1 MGIWK
6 KVGLATLAAGLTVG
20 LAACGSKSSE
30 SNQKT
35 LTVTV
40 DKGYKNYI
48 NDIKGDF
55 EKKNGVKVVVKT
67 KDALTTLDSLKL
79 DGPAGKAADVM
90 MAPFDRV
97 AVLGKQGQL
106 ATVKLADDG
115 RYNDADK
122 KNVTLKGKTYGEPV
136 TIETLVM
143 YYNKDLIKKAPT
155 SFKEL
160 ETLSKD
166 SKFAYENDK
175 TKNVAFLTQWTNFYN
190 AYGLIKGYGG
200 YVFGDNGTNPKE
212 IGLNNKGAVEG
223 LTYISDWF
231 KNVWPKGMMSA
242 SSNENFVT
250 DQFTSG
256 KTAVIIDGPWMAAK
270 YKKAKTA
277 LKEFKPADLH
287 ELRSLGLELSKYI
300 RSLDKRIIQAEV
312 GISMQCGDSHLAN
325 TLGLKCDKQVKV
337 FIGGASIIAS
347 DTDGEHRSGST
358 MFISFKSLDDLKEK
372 ALKKLPIAVSDA
384 VDFFKSGP
392 VKGKTYKA
400 VLAPSVAAALL
411 SFFTSQLQAKL
422 VKQHLSIFENKI
434 DQQIASKSLT
444 IKHTPHVTNASASS
458 FDTEGVPTQ
467 DFTVIDKGVL
477 KTYFYSLETAR
488 YFNTKSNGCACGNGN
503 SAPLILSV
511 KPGKYSK
518 EDLFA
523 KIKNGLYI
531 NDVSGLNS
539 GIDSTSLNFSLPC
552 QGYLIK
558 DGKKD
563 KAVSMII
570 MAGNLLD
577 LFNNISYVGSDVY
590 DDSSIITPSI
600 AVKKL
605 AVSGK

>member
-40 DKGYKNYI
+40 DKGYKDYI

-106 ATVKLADDG
+106 ATVKLANDG

-155 SFKEL
+155 SFKDL
-160 ETLSKD
+160 EALSKD

-270 YKKAKTA
+270 YKKAKVNYGVAA
-277 LKEFKPADLH
+277 LPTLDNGNKYQAFGGGKAWVISNYSKKKGLSQKWLDYVTNKKNQTKFFKDTNEVPANEQARDAVAKGDNDLAKAVIAQYKDADPMPNIP
-287 ELRSLGLELSKYI
+287 EM
-300 RSLDKRIIQAEV
+300 AEV
-312 GISMQCGDSHLAN
+312 WTGAENLIVDSAA
-325 TLGLKCDKQVKV
+325 G
-337 FIGGASIIAS
+337 
-347 DTDGEHRSGST
+347 
-358 MFISFKSLDDLKEK
+358 
-372 ALKKLPIAVSDA
+372 KKTPQQAADA
-384 VDFFKSGP
+384 
-392 VKGKTYKA
+392 A
-400 VLAPSVAAALL
+400 
-411 SFFTSQLQAKL
+411 
-422 VKQHLSIFENKI
+422 VKQIKQTI
-434 DQQIASKSLT
+434 QQ
-444 IKHTPHVTNASASS
+444 
-458 FDTEGVPTQ
+458 
-467 DFTVIDKGVL
+467 
-477 KTYFYSLETAR
+477 
-488 YFNTKSNGCACGNGN
+488 
-503 SAPLILSV
+503 
-511 KPGKYSK
+511 KY
-518 EDLFA
+518 
-523 KIKNGLYI
+523 
-531 NDVSGLNS
+531 
-539 GIDSTSLNFSLPC
+539 
-552 QGYLIK
+552 K
-558 DGKKD
+558 D
-563 KAVSMII
+563 
-570 MAGNLLD
+570 
-577 LFNNISYVGSDVY
+577 
-590 DDSSIITPSI
+590 
-600 AVKKL
+600 
-605 AVSGK
+605 

>member
-40 DKGYKNYI
+40 DKGYKDYI

-67 KDALTTLDSLKL
+67 KDALATLDSLKL

-231 KNVWPKGMMSA
+231 KNVWPKGMMST

-256 KTAVIIDGPWMAAK
+256 KTAVVIDGPWMAAK
-270 YKKAKTA
+270 YKKAKVNYGVAA
-277 LKEFKPADLH
+277 LPTLDNGNKYQAFGGGKAWVISNYSKQKGLSQKWLDYVTNKKNQTKFFKDTNEVPANEQARGAVAKGDNDLAKAVIAQYKDADPMPNIP
-287 ELRSLGLELSKYI
+287 EM
-300 RSLDKRIIQAEV
+300 AEV
-312 GISMQCGDSHLAN
+312 WTGAENLIVDSAA
-325 TLGLKCDKQVKV
+325 G
-337 FIGGASIIAS
+337 
-347 DTDGEHRSGST
+347 
-358 MFISFKSLDDLKEK
+358 
-372 ALKKLPIAVSDA
+372 KKTPQQAADA
-384 VDFFKSGP
+384 
-392 VKGKTYKA
+392 A
-400 VLAPSVAAALL
+400 
-411 SFFTSQLQAKL
+411 
-422 VKQHLSIFENKI
+422 VKQIKQTI
-434 DQQIASKSLT
+434 QQ
-444 IKHTPHVTNASASS
+444 
-458 FDTEGVPTQ
+458 
-467 DFTVIDKGVL
+467 
-477 KTYFYSLETAR
+477 
-488 YFNTKSNGCACGNGN
+488 
-503 SAPLILSV
+503 
-511 KPGKYSK
+511 KY
-518 EDLFA
+518 
-523 KIKNGLYI
+523 
-531 NDVSGLNS
+531 
-539 GIDSTSLNFSLPC
+539 
-552 QGYLIK
+552 K
-558 DGKKD
+558 D
-563 KAVSMII
+563 
-570 MAGNLLD
+570 
-577 LFNNISYVGSDVY
+577 
-590 DDSSIITPSI
+590 
-600 AVKKL
+600 
-605 AVSGK
+605 

>member
-20 LAACGSKSSE
+20 LAACGNKSSE

-40 DKGYKNYI
+40 DKGYKDYI

-155 SFKEL
+155 SFKDL
-160 ETLSKD
+160 EALSKD

-270 YKKAKTA
+270 YKKAKVNYGVAA
-277 LKEFKPADLH
+277 LPTLDNGNKYQAFGGGKAWVISNYSKQKGLSQKWLDYVTNKKNQTKFFKDTNEVPANEQARDAVAKGDNDLAKAVIAQYKDADPMPNIP
-287 ELRSLGLELSKYI
+287 EM
-300 RSLDKRIIQAEV
+300 AEV
-312 GISMQCGDSHLAN
+312 WTGAENLIVDSAA
-325 TLGLKCDKQVKV
+325 G
-337 FIGGASIIAS
+337 
-347 DTDGEHRSGST
+347 
-358 MFISFKSLDDLKEK
+358 
-372 ALKKLPIAVSDA
+372 KKTPQQAADA
-384 VDFFKSGP
+384 
-392 VKGKTYKA
+392 A
-400 VLAPSVAAALL
+400 
-411 SFFTSQLQAKL
+411 
-422 VKQHLSIFENKI
+422 VKQIKQTI
-434 DQQIASKSLT
+434 QQ
-444 IKHTPHVTNASASS
+444 
-458 FDTEGVPTQ
+458 
-467 DFTVIDKGVL
+467 
-477 KTYFYSLETAR
+477 
-488 YFNTKSNGCACGNGN
+488 
-503 SAPLILSV
+503 
-511 KPGKYSK
+511 KY
-518 EDLFA
+518 
-523 KIKNGLYI
+523 
-531 NDVSGLNS
+531 
-539 GIDSTSLNFSLPC
+539 
-552 QGYLIK
+552 K
-558 DGKKD
+558 D
-563 KAVSMII
+563 
-570 MAGNLLD
+570 
-577 LFNNISYVGSDVY
+577 
-590 DDSSIITPSI
+590 
-600 AVKKL
+600 
-605 AVSGK
+605 

>member
-40 DKGYKNYI
+40 DKGYKDYI

-67 KDALTTLDSLKL
+67 KDALATLDSLKL

-122 KNVTLKGKTYGEPV
+122 KSVTLKGKTYGEPV

-212 IGLNNKGAVEG
+212 IGLNNKGSVEG

-231 KNVWPKGMMSA
+231 KNVWPKGMMST

-256 KTAVIIDGPWMAAK
+256 KTAVVIDGPWMAAK
-270 YKKAKTA
+270 YKKAKVNYGVAA
-277 LKEFKPADLH
+277 LPTLDNGNKYQAFGGGKAWVISNYSKQKGLGQKWLDYVTNKKNQTKFFKDTNEVPANEQARGAVAKGDNDLAKAVI
-287 ELRSLGLELSKYI
+287 EQYKDADPMPNIPEM
-300 RSLDKRIIQAEV
+300 AEV
-312 GISMQCGDSHLAN
+312 WTGAENLIVDSAA
-325 TLGLKCDKQVKV
+325 G
-337 FIGGASIIAS
+337 
-347 DTDGEHRSGST
+347 
-358 MFISFKSLDDLKEK
+358 
-372 ALKKLPIAVSDA
+372 KKTPQQAADA
-384 VDFFKSGP
+384 
-392 VKGKTYKA
+392 A
-400 VLAPSVAAALL
+400 
-411 SFFTSQLQAKL
+411 
-422 VKQHLSIFENKI
+422 VKQIKQTI
-434 DQQIASKSLT
+434 QQ
-444 IKHTPHVTNASASS
+444 
-458 FDTEGVPTQ
+458 
-467 DFTVIDKGVL
+467 
-477 KTYFYSLETAR
+477 
-488 YFNTKSNGCACGNGN
+488 
-503 SAPLILSV
+503 
-511 KPGKYSK
+511 KY
-518 EDLFA
+518 
-523 KIKNGLYI
+523 
-531 NDVSGLNS
+531 
-539 GIDSTSLNFSLPC
+539 
-552 QGYLIK
+552 K
-558 DGKKD
+558 D
-563 KAVSMII
+563 
-570 MAGNLLD
+570 
-577 LFNNISYVGSDVY
+577 
-590 DDSSIITPSI
+590 
-600 AVKKL
+600 
-605 AVSGK
+605 

>member
-40 DKGYKNYI
+40 DKGYKDYI

-106 ATVKLADDG
+106 ATVKLANDG

-212 IGLNNKGAVEG
+212 IGLNNKGSVEG

-270 YKKAKTA
+270 YKKAKVNYGVAA
-277 LKEFKPADLH
+277 LPTLDNGNKYQAFGGGKAWVISNYSKQKGLSQKWLDYVTNKKNQTKFFKDTNEVPANEQARDAVAKGDNDLAKAVIAQYKDADPMPNIP
-287 ELRSLGLELSKYI
+287 EM
-300 RSLDKRIIQAEV
+300 AEV
-312 GISMQCGDSHLAN
+312 WTGAENLIVDSAA
-325 TLGLKCDKQVKV
+325 G
-337 FIGGASIIAS
+337 
-347 DTDGEHRSGST
+347 
-358 MFISFKSLDDLKEK
+358 
-372 ALKKLPIAVSDA
+372 KKTPQQAADA
-384 VDFFKSGP
+384 
-392 VKGKTYKA
+392 A
-400 VLAPSVAAALL
+400 
-411 SFFTSQLQAKL
+411 
-422 VKQHLSIFENKI
+422 VKQIKQTI
-434 DQQIASKSLT
+434 QQ
-444 IKHTPHVTNASASS
+444 
-458 FDTEGVPTQ
+458 
-467 DFTVIDKGVL
+467 
-477 KTYFYSLETAR
+477 
-488 YFNTKSNGCACGNGN
+488 
-503 SAPLILSV
+503 
-511 KPGKYSK
+511 KY
-518 EDLFA
+518 
-523 KIKNGLYI
+523 
-531 NDVSGLNS
+531 
-539 GIDSTSLNFSLPC
+539 
-552 QGYLIK
+552 K
-558 DGKKD
+558 D
-563 KAVSMII
+563 
-570 MAGNLLD
+570 
-577 LFNNISYVGSDVY
+577 
-590 DDSSIITPSI
+590 
-600 AVKKL
+600 
-605 AVSGK
+605 

>member
-40 DKGYKNYI
+40 DKGYKDYI

-67 KDALTTLDSLKL
+67 KDALATLDSLKL

-212 IGLNNKGAVEG
+212 IGLNNKGSVEG

-256 KTAVIIDGPWMAAK
+256 KTAVVIDGPWMAAK
-270 YKKAKTA
+270 YKKAKVNYGVAA
-277 LKEFKPADLH
+277 LPTLDNGNKYQAFGGGKAWVISNYSKQKGLSQKWLDYVTNKKNQTKFFKDTNEVPANEQARDAVAKGDNDLAKAVIAQYKDADPMPNIP
-287 ELRSLGLELSKYI
+287 EM
-300 RSLDKRIIQAEV
+300 AEV
-312 GISMQCGDSHLAN
+312 WTGAENLIVDSAA
-325 TLGLKCDKQVKV
+325 G
-337 FIGGASIIAS
+337 
-347 DTDGEHRSGST
+347 
-358 MFISFKSLDDLKEK
+358 
-372 ALKKLPIAVSDA
+372 KKTPQQAADA
-384 VDFFKSGP
+384 
-392 VKGKTYKA
+392 A
-400 VLAPSVAAALL
+400 
-411 SFFTSQLQAKL
+411 
-422 VKQHLSIFENKI
+422 VKQIKQTI
-434 DQQIASKSLT
+434 QQ
-444 IKHTPHVTNASASS
+444 
-458 FDTEGVPTQ
+458 
-467 DFTVIDKGVL
+467 
-477 KTYFYSLETAR
+477 
-488 YFNTKSNGCACGNGN
+488 
-503 SAPLILSV
+503 
-511 KPGKYSK
+511 KY
-518 EDLFA
+518 
-523 KIKNGLYI
+523 
-531 NDVSGLNS
+531 
-539 GIDSTSLNFSLPC
+539 
-552 QGYLIK
+552 K
-558 DGKKD
+558 D
-563 KAVSMII
+563 
-570 MAGNLLD
+570 
-577 LFNNISYVGSDVY
+577 
-590 DDSSIITPSI
+590 
-600 AVKKL
+600 
-605 AVSGK
+605 

>member
-40 DKGYKNYI
+40 DKGYKDYI

-67 KDALTTLDSLKL
+67 KDALATLDSLKL

-212 IGLNNKGAVEG
+212 IGLNNEGSVEG

-231 KNVWPKGMMSA
+231 KNVWPKGMMST

-256 KTAVIIDGPWMAAK
+256 KTAVVIDGPWMAAK
-270 YKKAKTA
+270 YKKAKVNYGVAA
-277 LKEFKPADLH
+277 LPTLDNGNKYQAFGGGKAWVISNYSKQKGLGQKWLDYVTNKKNQTKFFKDTNEVPANEQARGAVAKGDNDLAKAVIAQYKDADPMPNIP
-287 ELRSLGLELSKYI
+287 EM
-300 RSLDKRIIQAEV
+300 AEV
-312 GISMQCGDSHLAN
+312 WTGAENLIVDSAA
-325 TLGLKCDKQVKV
+325 G
-337 FIGGASIIAS
+337 
-347 DTDGEHRSGST
+347 
-358 MFISFKSLDDLKEK
+358 
-372 ALKKLPIAVSDA
+372 KKTPQQAADA
-384 VDFFKSGP
+384 
-392 VKGKTYKA
+392 A
-400 VLAPSVAAALL
+400 
-411 SFFTSQLQAKL
+411 
-422 VKQHLSIFENKI
+422 VKQIKQTI
-434 DQQIASKSLT
+434 QQ
-444 IKHTPHVTNASASS
+444 
-458 FDTEGVPTQ
+458 
-467 DFTVIDKGVL
+467 
-477 KTYFYSLETAR
+477 
-488 YFNTKSNGCACGNGN
+488 
-503 SAPLILSV
+503 
-511 KPGKYSK
+511 KY
-518 EDLFA
+518 
-523 KIKNGLYI
+523 
-531 NDVSGLNS
+531 
-539 GIDSTSLNFSLPC
+539 
-552 QGYLIK
+552 K
-558 DGKKD
+558 D
-563 KAVSMII
+563 
-570 MAGNLLD
+570 
-577 LFNNISYVGSDVY
+577 
-590 DDSSIITPSI
+590 
-600 AVKKL
+600 
-605 AVSGK
+605 

>member
-40 DKGYKNYI
+40 DKGYKDYI

-67 KDALTTLDSLKL
+67 KDALATLDSLKL

-106 ATVKLADDG
+106 ATVKLAGDG

-212 IGLNNKGAVEG
+212 IGLNNKGSVEG

-231 KNVWPKGMMSA
+231 KNVWPKGMMST

-256 KTAVIIDGPWMAAK
+256 KTAVVIDGPWMAAK
-270 YKKAKTA
+270 YKKAKVNYGVAA
-277 LKEFKPADLH
+277 LPTLDNGNKYQAFGGGKAWVISNYSKQKGLGQKWLDYVTNKKNQTKFFKDTNEVPANEQARGAVAKGDNDLAKAVIAQYKDADPMPNIP
-287 ELRSLGLELSKYI
+287 EM
-300 RSLDKRIIQAEV
+300 AEV
-312 GISMQCGDSHLAN
+312 WTGAENLIVDSAA
-325 TLGLKCDKQVKV
+325 G
-337 FIGGASIIAS
+337 
-347 DTDGEHRSGST
+347 
-358 MFISFKSLDDLKEK
+358 
-372 ALKKLPIAVSDA
+372 KKTPQQAADA
-384 VDFFKSGP
+384 
-392 VKGKTYKA
+392 A
-400 VLAPSVAAALL
+400 
-411 SFFTSQLQAKL
+411 
-422 VKQHLSIFENKI
+422 VKQIKQTI
-434 DQQIASKSLT
+434 QQ
-444 IKHTPHVTNASASS
+444 
-458 FDTEGVPTQ
+458 
-467 DFTVIDKGVL
+467 
-477 KTYFYSLETAR
+477 
-488 YFNTKSNGCACGNGN
+488 
-503 SAPLILSV
+503 
-511 KPGKYSK
+511 KY
-518 EDLFA
+518 
-523 KIKNGLYI
+523 
-531 NDVSGLNS
+531 
-539 GIDSTSLNFSLPC
+539 
-552 QGYLIK
+552 K
-558 DGKKD
+558 D
-563 KAVSMII
+563 
-570 MAGNLLD
+570 
-577 LFNNISYVGSDVY
+577 
-590 DDSSIITPSI
+590 
-600 AVKKL
+600 
-605 AVSGK
+605 

>member
-40 DKGYKNYI
+40 DKGYKDYI

-67 KDALTTLDSLKL
+67 KDALATLDSLKL

-106 ATVKLADDG
+106 ATVKLANDG

-155 SFKEL
+155 SFKDL
-160 ETLSKD
+160 EALSKD

-212 IGLNNKGAVEG
+212 IGLNNKGSVEG

-231 KNVWPKGMMSA
+231 KNVWPKGMMST

-256 KTAVIIDGPWMAAK
+256 KTAVVIDGPWMAAK
-270 YKKAKTA
+270 YKKAKVNYGVAA
-277 LKEFKPADLH
+277 LPTLDNGNKYQAFGGGKAWVISNYSKQKGLGQKWLDYVTNKKNQTKFFKDTNEVPANEQARGAVAKGDNDLAKAVIAQYKDADPMPNIP
-287 ELRSLGLELSKYI
+287 EM
-300 RSLDKRIIQAEV
+300 AEV
-312 GISMQCGDSHLAN
+312 WTGAENLIVDSAA
-325 TLGLKCDKQVKV
+325 G
-337 FIGGASIIAS
+337 
-347 DTDGEHRSGST
+347 
-358 MFISFKSLDDLKEK
+358 
-372 ALKKLPIAVSDA
+372 KKTPQQAADA
-384 VDFFKSGP
+384 
-392 VKGKTYKA
+392 A
-400 VLAPSVAAALL
+400 
-411 SFFTSQLQAKL
+411 
-422 VKQHLSIFENKI
+422 VKQIKQTI
-434 DQQIASKSLT
+434 QQ
-444 IKHTPHVTNASASS
+444 
-458 FDTEGVPTQ
+458 
-467 DFTVIDKGVL
+467 
-477 KTYFYSLETAR
+477 
-488 YFNTKSNGCACGNGN
+488 
-503 SAPLILSV
+503 
-511 KPGKYSK
+511 KY
-518 EDLFA
+518 
-523 KIKNGLYI
+523 
-531 NDVSGLNS
+531 
-539 GIDSTSLNFSLPC
+539 
-552 QGYLIK
+552 K
-558 DGKKD
+558 D
-563 KAVSMII
+563 
-570 MAGNLLD
+570 
-577 LFNNISYVGSDVY
+577 
-590 DDSSIITPSI
+590 
-600 AVKKL
+600 
-605 AVSGK
+605 

>member
-40 DKGYKNYI
+40 DKGYKDYI

-270 YKKAKTA
+270 YKKAKVNYGVAA
-277 LKEFKPADLH
+277 LPTLDNGNKYQAFGGGKAWVISNYSKQKGLSQKWLDYVTNKKNQTKFFKDTNEVPANEQARDAVAKGDNDLAKAVIAQYKDADPMPNIP
-287 ELRSLGLELSKYI
+287 EM
-300 RSLDKRIIQAEV
+300 AEV
-312 GISMQCGDSHLAN
+312 WTGAENLIVDSAA
-325 TLGLKCDKQVKV
+325 G
-337 FIGGASIIAS
+337 
-347 DTDGEHRSGST
+347 
-358 MFISFKSLDDLKEK
+358 
-372 ALKKLPIAVSDA
+372 KKTPQQAADA
-384 VDFFKSGP
+384 
-392 VKGKTYKA
+392 A
-400 VLAPSVAAALL
+400 
-411 SFFTSQLQAKL
+411 
-422 VKQHLSIFENKI
+422 VKQIKQTI
-434 DQQIASKSLT
+434 QQ
-444 IKHTPHVTNASASS
+444 
-458 FDTEGVPTQ
+458 
-467 DFTVIDKGVL
+467 
-477 KTYFYSLETAR
+477 
-488 YFNTKSNGCACGNGN
+488 
-503 SAPLILSV
+503 
-511 KPGKYSK
+511 KY
-518 EDLFA
+518 
-523 KIKNGLYI
+523 
-531 NDVSGLNS
+531 
-539 GIDSTSLNFSLPC
+539 
-552 QGYLIK
+552 K
-558 DGKKD
+558 D
-563 KAVSMII
+563 
-570 MAGNLLD
+570 
-577 LFNNISYVGSDVY
+577 
-590 DDSSIITPSI
+590 
-600 AVKKL
+600 
-605 AVSGK
+605 

>member
-40 DKGYKNYI
+40 DKGYKDYI

-160 ETLSKD
+160 EALSKD

-223 LTYISDWF
+223 LTHISDWF

-270 YKKAKTA
+270 YKKAKVNYGVAA
-277 LKEFKPADLH
+277 LPTLDNGNKYQAFGGGKAWVISNYSKQKGLSQKWLDYVTNKKNQTKFFNDTNEVPANEQARDAVAKGDNDLAKAVIAQYKDADPMPNIP
-287 ELRSLGLELSKYI
+287 EM
-300 RSLDKRIIQAEV
+300 AEV
-312 GISMQCGDSHLAN
+312 WTGAENLIVDSAA
-325 TLGLKCDKQVKV
+325 G
-337 FIGGASIIAS
+337 
-347 DTDGEHRSGST
+347 
-358 MFISFKSLDDLKEK
+358 
-372 ALKKLPIAVSDA
+372 KKTPQQAADA
-384 VDFFKSGP
+384 
-392 VKGKTYKA
+392 A
-400 VLAPSVAAALL
+400 
-411 SFFTSQLQAKL
+411 
-422 VKQHLSIFENKI
+422 VKQIKQTI
-434 DQQIASKSLT
+434 QQ
-444 IKHTPHVTNASASS
+444 
-458 FDTEGVPTQ
+458 
-467 DFTVIDKGVL
+467 
-477 KTYFYSLETAR
+477 
-488 YFNTKSNGCACGNGN
+488 
-503 SAPLILSV
+503 
-511 KPGKYSK
+511 KY
-518 EDLFA
+518 
-523 KIKNGLYI
+523 
-531 NDVSGLNS
+531 
-539 GIDSTSLNFSLPC
+539 
-552 QGYLIK
+552 K
-558 DGKKD
+558 D
-563 KAVSMII
+563 
-570 MAGNLLD
+570 
-577 LFNNISYVGSDVY
+577 
-590 DDSSIITPSI
+590 
-600 AVKKL
+600 
-605 AVSGK
+605 

>member
-40 DKGYKNYI
+40 DKGYKDYI

-67 KDALTTLDSLKL
+67 KDALATLDSLKL

-270 YKKAKTA
+270 YKKAKVNYGVAA
-277 LKEFKPADLH
+277 LPTLDN
-287 ELRSLGLELSKYI
+287 GSKYQAFGGGKAWVI
-300 RSLDKRIIQAEV
+300 SNYSKQKGLSQKWLDYVTNKKNQTKFFKDTNEVPANEQARDAVAKGDNDLAKAVIAQYKDADPMPNIPEMAEV
-312 GISMQCGDSHLAN
+312 WTGAENLIVDSAA
-325 TLGLKCDKQVKV
+325 G
-337 FIGGASIIAS
+337 
-347 DTDGEHRSGST
+347 
-358 MFISFKSLDDLKEK
+358 
-372 ALKKLPIAVSDA
+372 KKTPQQAADA
-384 VDFFKSGP
+384 
-392 VKGKTYKA
+392 A
-400 VLAPSVAAALL
+400 
-411 SFFTSQLQAKL
+411 
-422 VKQHLSIFENKI
+422 VKQIKQTI
-434 DQQIASKSLT
+434 QQ
-444 IKHTPHVTNASASS
+444 
-458 FDTEGVPTQ
+458 
-467 DFTVIDKGVL
+467 
-477 KTYFYSLETAR
+477 
-488 YFNTKSNGCACGNGN
+488 
-503 SAPLILSV
+503 
-511 KPGKYSK
+511 KY
-518 EDLFA
+518 
-523 KIKNGLYI
+523 
-531 NDVSGLNS
+531 
-539 GIDSTSLNFSLPC
+539 
-552 QGYLIK
+552 K
-558 DGKKD
+558 D
-563 KAVSMII
+563 
-570 MAGNLLD
+570 
-577 LFNNISYVGSDVY
+577 
-590 DDSSIITPSI
+590 
-600 AVKKL
+600 
-605 AVSGK
+605 

>member
-40 DKGYKNYI
+40 DKGYKDYI

-160 ETLSKD
+160 EALSKD

-223 LTYISDWF
+223 LAYISDWF

-270 YKKAKTA
+270 YKKAKVNYGVAA
-277 LKEFKPADLH
+277 LPTLDNGNKYQAFGGGKAWVISNYSKQKGLSQKWLDYVTNKKNQTKFFKDTNEVPANEQARDAVAKGDNDLAKAVIAQYKDADPMPNIP
-287 ELRSLGLELSKYI
+287 EM
-300 RSLDKRIIQAEV
+300 AEV
-312 GISMQCGDSHLAN
+312 WTGAENLIVDSAA
-325 TLGLKCDKQVKV
+325 G
-337 FIGGASIIAS
+337 
-347 DTDGEHRSGST
+347 
-358 MFISFKSLDDLKEK
+358 
-372 ALKKLPIAVSDA
+372 KKTPQQAADA
-384 VDFFKSGP
+384 
-392 VKGKTYKA
+392 A
-400 VLAPSVAAALL
+400 
-411 SFFTSQLQAKL
+411 
-422 VKQHLSIFENKI
+422 VKQIKQTI
-434 DQQIASKSLT
+434 QQ
-444 IKHTPHVTNASASS
+444 
-458 FDTEGVPTQ
+458 
-467 DFTVIDKGVL
+467 
-477 KTYFYSLETAR
+477 
-488 YFNTKSNGCACGNGN
+488 
-503 SAPLILSV
+503 
-511 KPGKYSK
+511 KY
-518 EDLFA
+518 
-523 KIKNGLYI
+523 
-531 NDVSGLNS
+531 
-539 GIDSTSLNFSLPC
+539 
-552 QGYLIK
+552 K
-558 DGKKD
+558 D
-563 KAVSMII
+563 
-570 MAGNLLD
+570 
-577 LFNNISYVGSDVY
+577 
-590 DDSSIITPSI
+590 
-600 AVKKL
+600 
-605 AVSGK
+605 

>member
-40 DKGYKNYI
+40 DKGYKDYI

-67 KDALTTLDSLKL
+67 KDALATLDSLKL

-122 KNVTLKGKTYGEPV
+122 KNVTLKSKTYGEPV

-212 IGLNNKGAVEG
+212 IGLNNKGSVEG

-231 KNVWPKGMMSA
+231 KNVWPKGMMST

-256 KTAVIIDGPWMAAK
+256 KTAVVIDGPWMAAK
-270 YKKAKTA
+270 YKKAKVNYGVAA
-277 LKEFKPADLH
+277 LPTLDNGNKYQAFGGGKAWVISNYSKQKGLGQKWLDYVTNKKNQTKFFKDTNEVPANEQARGAVAKGDNDLAKAVIAQYKDADPMPNIP
-287 ELRSLGLELSKYI
+287 EM
-300 RSLDKRIIQAEV
+300 AEV
-312 GISMQCGDSHLAN
+312 WTGAENLIVDSAA
-325 TLGLKCDKQVKV
+325 G
-337 FIGGASIIAS
+337 
-347 DTDGEHRSGST
+347 
-358 MFISFKSLDDLKEK
+358 
-372 ALKKLPIAVSDA
+372 KKTPQQAADA
-384 VDFFKSGP
+384 
-392 VKGKTYKA
+392 A
-400 VLAPSVAAALL
+400 
-411 SFFTSQLQAKL
+411 
-422 VKQHLSIFENKI
+422 VKQIKQTI
-434 DQQIASKSLT
+434 QQ
-444 IKHTPHVTNASASS
+444 
-458 FDTEGVPTQ
+458 
-467 DFTVIDKGVL
+467 
-477 KTYFYSLETAR
+477 
-488 YFNTKSNGCACGNGN
+488 
-503 SAPLILSV
+503 
-511 KPGKYSK
+511 KY
-518 EDLFA
+518 
-523 KIKNGLYI
+523 
-531 NDVSGLNS
+531 
-539 GIDSTSLNFSLPC
+539 
-552 QGYLIK
+552 K
-558 DGKKD
+558 D
-563 KAVSMII
+563 
-570 MAGNLLD
+570 
-577 LFNNISYVGSDVY
+577 
-590 DDSSIITPSI
+590 
-600 AVKKL
+600 
-605 AVSGK
+605 

>member
-1 MGIWK
+1 MSIWK

-40 DKGYKNYI
+40 DKGYKDYI

-67 KDALTTLDSLKL
+67 KDALATLDSLKL

-212 IGLNNKGAVEG
+212 IGLNNKGSVEG

-231 KNVWPKGMMSA
+231 KNVWPKGMMST

-256 KTAVIIDGPWMAAK
+256 KTAVVIDGPWMAAK
-270 YKKAKTA
+270 YKKAKVNYGVAA
-277 LKEFKPADLH
+277 LPTLDNGNKYQAFGGGKAWVISNYSKQKGLGQKWLDYVTNKKNQTKFFKDTNEVPANEQARGAVAKGDNDLAKAVIAQYKDADPMPNIP
-287 ELRSLGLELSKYI
+287 EM
-300 RSLDKRIIQAEV
+300 AEV
-312 GISMQCGDSHLAN
+312 WTGAENLIVDSAA
-325 TLGLKCDKQVKV
+325 G
-337 FIGGASIIAS
+337 
-347 DTDGEHRSGST
+347 
-358 MFISFKSLDDLKEK
+358 
-372 ALKKLPIAVSDA
+372 KKTPQQAADA
-384 VDFFKSGP
+384 
-392 VKGKTYKA
+392 A
-400 VLAPSVAAALL
+400 
-411 SFFTSQLQAKL
+411 
-422 VKQHLSIFENKI
+422 VKQIKQTI
-434 DQQIASKSLT
+434 QQ
-444 IKHTPHVTNASASS
+444 
-458 FDTEGVPTQ
+458 
-467 DFTVIDKGVL
+467 
-477 KTYFYSLETAR
+477 
-488 YFNTKSNGCACGNGN
+488 
-503 SAPLILSV
+503 
-511 KPGKYSK
+511 KY
-518 EDLFA
+518 
-523 KIKNGLYI
+523 
-531 NDVSGLNS
+531 
-539 GIDSTSLNFSLPC
+539 
-552 QGYLIK
+552 K
-558 DGKKD
+558 D
-563 KAVSMII
+563 
-570 MAGNLLD
+570 
-577 LFNNISYVGSDVY
+577 
-590 DDSSIITPSI
+590 
-600 AVKKL
+600 
-605 AVSGK
+605 

>member
-40 DKGYKNYI
+40 GKGYKDYI

-67 KDALTTLDSLKL
+67 KDALATLDSLKL

-212 IGLNNKGAVEG
+212 IGLNNKGSVEG

-231 KNVWPKGMMSA
+231 KNVWPKGMMST

-256 KTAVIIDGPWMAAK
+256 KTAVVIDGPWMAAK
-270 YKKAKTA
+270 YKKAKVNYGVAA
-277 LKEFKPADLH
+277 LPTLDNGNKYQAFGGGKAWVISNYSKQKGLSQKWLDYVTNKKNQTKFFKDTNEVPANEQARGAVAKGDNDLAKAVIAQYKDADPMPNIP
-287 ELRSLGLELSKYI
+287 EM
-300 RSLDKRIIQAEV
+300 AEV
-312 GISMQCGDSHLAN
+312 WTGAENLIVDSAA
-325 TLGLKCDKQVKV
+325 G
-337 FIGGASIIAS
+337 
-347 DTDGEHRSGST
+347 
-358 MFISFKSLDDLKEK
+358 
-372 ALKKLPIAVSDA
+372 KKTPQQAADA
-384 VDFFKSGP
+384 
-392 VKGKTYKA
+392 A
-400 VLAPSVAAALL
+400 
-411 SFFTSQLQAKL
+411 
-422 VKQHLSIFENKI
+422 VKQIKQTI
-434 DQQIASKSLT
+434 QQ
-444 IKHTPHVTNASASS
+444 
-458 FDTEGVPTQ
+458 
-467 DFTVIDKGVL
+467 
-477 KTYFYSLETAR
+477 
-488 YFNTKSNGCACGNGN
+488 
-503 SAPLILSV
+503 
-511 KPGKYSK
+511 KY
-518 EDLFA
+518 
-523 KIKNGLYI
+523 
-531 NDVSGLNS
+531 
-539 GIDSTSLNFSLPC
+539 
-552 QGYLIK
+552 K
-558 DGKKD
+558 D
-563 KAVSMII
+563 
-570 MAGNLLD
+570 
-577 LFNNISYVGSDVY
+577 
-590 DDSSIITPSI
+590 
-600 AVKKL
+600 
-605 AVSGK
+605 

>member
-1 MGIWK
+1 MSIWK

-40 DKGYKNYI
+40 DKGYKDYI

-67 KDALTTLDSLKL
+67 KDALATLDSLKL

-231 KNVWPKGMMSA
+231 KNVWPKGMMST

-256 KTAVIIDGPWMAAK
+256 KTAVVIDGPWMAAK
-270 YKKAKTA
+270 YKKAKVNYGVAA
-277 LKEFKPADLH
+277 LPTLDNGNKYQAFGGGKAWVISNYSKQKGLGQKWLDYVTNKKNQTKFFKDTNEVPANEQARGAVAKGDNDLAKAVIAQYKDADPMPNIP
-287 ELRSLGLELSKYI
+287 EM
-300 RSLDKRIIQAEV
+300 AEV
-312 GISMQCGDSHLAN
+312 WTGAENLIVDSAA
-325 TLGLKCDKQVKV
+325 G
-337 FIGGASIIAS
+337 
-347 DTDGEHRSGST
+347 
-358 MFISFKSLDDLKEK
+358 
-372 ALKKLPIAVSDA
+372 KKTPQQAADA
-384 VDFFKSGP
+384 
-392 VKGKTYKA
+392 A
-400 VLAPSVAAALL
+400 
-411 SFFTSQLQAKL
+411 
-422 VKQHLSIFENKI
+422 VKQIKQTI
-434 DQQIASKSLT
+434 QQ
-444 IKHTPHVTNASASS
+444 
-458 FDTEGVPTQ
+458 
-467 DFTVIDKGVL
+467 
-477 KTYFYSLETAR
+477 
-488 YFNTKSNGCACGNGN
+488 
-503 SAPLILSV
+503 
-511 KPGKYSK
+511 KY
-518 EDLFA
+518 
-523 KIKNGLYI
+523 
-531 NDVSGLNS
+531 
-539 GIDSTSLNFSLPC
+539 
-552 QGYLIK
+552 K
-558 DGKKD
+558 D
-563 KAVSMII
+563 
-570 MAGNLLD
+570 
-577 LFNNISYVGSDVY
+577 
-590 DDSSIITPSI
+590 
-600 AVKKL
+600 
-605 AVSGK
+605 

>member
-40 DKGYKNYI
+40 DKGYKDYI

-106 ATVKLADDG
+106 ATVKLANDG

-155 SFKEL
+155 SFKDL
-160 ETLSKD
+160 EALSKD

-270 YKKAKTA
+270 YKKAKVNYGVAA
-277 LKEFKPADLH
+277 LPTLDNGNKYQAFGGGKAWVISNYSKQKGLSQKWLDYVTNKKNQTKFFKDTNEVPANEQARDAVAKGDNDLAKAVIAQYKDADPMPNIP
-287 ELRSLGLELSKYI
+287 EM
-300 RSLDKRIIQAEV
+300 AEV
-312 GISMQCGDSHLAN
+312 WTGAENLIVDSAA
-325 TLGLKCDKQVKV
+325 G
-337 FIGGASIIAS
+337 
-347 DTDGEHRSGST
+347 
-358 MFISFKSLDDLKEK
+358 
-372 ALKKLPIAVSDA
+372 KKTPQQAADA
-384 VDFFKSGP
+384 
-392 VKGKTYKA
+392 A
-400 VLAPSVAAALL
+400 
-411 SFFTSQLQAKL
+411 
-422 VKQHLSIFENKI
+422 VKQIKQTI
-434 DQQIASKSLT
+434 QQ
-444 IKHTPHVTNASASS
+444 
-458 FDTEGVPTQ
+458 
-467 DFTVIDKGVL
+467 
-477 KTYFYSLETAR
+477 
-488 YFNTKSNGCACGNGN
+488 
-503 SAPLILSV
+503 
-511 KPGKYSK
+511 KY
-518 EDLFA
+518 
-523 KIKNGLYI
+523 
-531 NDVSGLNS
+531 
-539 GIDSTSLNFSLPC
+539 
-552 QGYLIK
+552 K
-558 DGKKD
+558 D
-563 KAVSMII
+563 
-570 MAGNLLD
+570 
-577 LFNNISYVGSDVY
+577 
-590 DDSSIITPSI
+590 
-600 AVKKL
+600 
-605 AVSGK
+605 

>member
-1 MGIWK
+1 MDIWK

-40 DKGYKNYI
+40 DKGYKDYI

-67 KDALTTLDSLKL
+67 KDALATLDSLKL

-212 IGLNNKGAVEG
+212 IGLNNKGSVEG

-231 KNVWPKGMMSA
+231 KNVWPKGMMST

-256 KTAVIIDGPWMAAK
+256 KTAVVIDGPWMAAK
-270 YKKAKTA
+270 YKKAKVNYGVAA
-277 LKEFKPADLH
+277 LPTLDNGNKYQAFGGGKAWVISNYSKQKGLSQKWLDYVTNKKNQTKFFKDTNEVPANEQARGAVAKGDNDLAKAVIAQYKDADPMPNIP
-287 ELRSLGLELSKYI
+287 EM
-300 RSLDKRIIQAEV
+300 AEV
-312 GISMQCGDSHLAN
+312 WTGAENLIVDSAA
-325 TLGLKCDKQVKV
+325 G
-337 FIGGASIIAS
+337 
-347 DTDGEHRSGST
+347 
-358 MFISFKSLDDLKEK
+358 
-372 ALKKLPIAVSDA
+372 KKTPQQAADA
-384 VDFFKSGP
+384 
-392 VKGKTYKA
+392 A
-400 VLAPSVAAALL
+400 
-411 SFFTSQLQAKL
+411 
-422 VKQHLSIFENKI
+422 VKQIKQTI
-434 DQQIASKSLT
+434 QQ
-444 IKHTPHVTNASASS
+444 
-458 FDTEGVPTQ
+458 
-467 DFTVIDKGVL
+467 
-477 KTYFYSLETAR
+477 
-488 YFNTKSNGCACGNGN
+488 
-503 SAPLILSV
+503 
-511 KPGKYSK
+511 KY
-518 EDLFA
+518 
-523 KIKNGLYI
+523 
-531 NDVSGLNS
+531 
-539 GIDSTSLNFSLPC
+539 
-552 QGYLIK
+552 K
-558 DGKKD
+558 D
-563 KAVSMII
+563 
-570 MAGNLLD
+570 
-577 LFNNISYVGSDVY
+577 
-590 DDSSIITPSI
+590 
-600 AVKKL
+600 
-605 AVSGK
+605 

>member
-40 DKGYKNYI
+40 DKGYKDYI

-67 KDALTTLDSLKL
+67 KDALATLDSLKL

-212 IGLNNKGAVEG
+212 IGLNNKGSVEG

-250 DQFTSG
+250 DQFTSD
-256 KTAVIIDGPWMAAK
+256 KTAVVIDGPWMAAK
-270 YKKAKTA
+270 YKKAKVNYGVAA
-277 LKEFKPADLH
+277 LPTLDNGNKYQAFGGGKAWVISNYSKQKGLSQKWLDYVTNKKNQTKFFKDTNEVPANEQARDAVAKGDNDLAKAVIAQYKDADPMPNIP
-287 ELRSLGLELSKYI
+287 EM
-300 RSLDKRIIQAEV
+300 AEV
-312 GISMQCGDSHLAN
+312 WTGAENLIVDSAA
-325 TLGLKCDKQVKV
+325 G
-337 FIGGASIIAS
+337 
-347 DTDGEHRSGST
+347 
-358 MFISFKSLDDLKEK
+358 
-372 ALKKLPIAVSDA
+372 KKTPQQAADA
-384 VDFFKSGP
+384 
-392 VKGKTYKA
+392 A
-400 VLAPSVAAALL
+400 
-411 SFFTSQLQAKL
+411 
-422 VKQHLSIFENKI
+422 VKQIKQTI
-434 DQQIASKSLT
+434 QQ
-444 IKHTPHVTNASASS
+444 
-458 FDTEGVPTQ
+458 
-467 DFTVIDKGVL
+467 
-477 KTYFYSLETAR
+477 
-488 YFNTKSNGCACGNGN
+488 
-503 SAPLILSV
+503 
-511 KPGKYSK
+511 KY
-518 EDLFA
+518 
-523 KIKNGLYI
+523 
-531 NDVSGLNS
+531 
-539 GIDSTSLNFSLPC
+539 
-552 QGYLIK
+552 K
-558 DGKKD
+558 D
-563 KAVSMII
+563 
-570 MAGNLLD
+570 
-577 LFNNISYVGSDVY
+577 
-590 DDSSIITPSI
+590 
-600 AVKKL
+600 
-605 AVSGK
+605 

>member
-40 DKGYKNYI
+40 DKGYKDYI

-106 ATVKLADDG
+106 ATVKLANDG

-155 SFKEL
+155 SFKDL
-160 ETLSKD
+160 EALSKD

-270 YKKAKTA
+270 YKKAKVNYGVAA
-277 LKEFKPADLH
+277 LPTLDN
-287 ELRSLGLELSKYI
+287 GSKYQAFGGGKAWVI
-300 RSLDKRIIQAEV
+300 SNYSKQKGLGQKWLDYVTNKKNQTKFFKDTNEVPANEQARDAVAKGDNDLAKAVIAQYKDADPMPNIPEMAEV
-312 GISMQCGDSHLAN
+312 WTGAENLIVDSAA
-325 TLGLKCDKQVKV
+325 G
-337 FIGGASIIAS
+337 
-347 DTDGEHRSGST
+347 
-358 MFISFKSLDDLKEK
+358 
-372 ALKKLPIAVSDA
+372 KKTPQQAADA
-384 VDFFKSGP
+384 
-392 VKGKTYKA
+392 A
-400 VLAPSVAAALL
+400 
-411 SFFTSQLQAKL
+411 
-422 VKQHLSIFENKI
+422 VKQIKQTI
-434 DQQIASKSLT
+434 QQ
-444 IKHTPHVTNASASS
+444 
-458 FDTEGVPTQ
+458 
-467 DFTVIDKGVL
+467 
-477 KTYFYSLETAR
+477 
-488 YFNTKSNGCACGNGN
+488 
-503 SAPLILSV
+503 
-511 KPGKYSK
+511 KY
-518 EDLFA
+518 
-523 KIKNGLYI
+523 
-531 NDVSGLNS
+531 
-539 GIDSTSLNFSLPC
+539 
-552 QGYLIK
+552 K
-558 DGKKD
+558 D
-563 KAVSMII
+563 
-570 MAGNLLD
+570 
-577 LFNNISYVGSDVY
+577 
-590 DDSSIITPSI
+590 
-600 AVKKL
+600 
-605 AVSGK
+605 

>member
-40 DKGYKNYI
+40 DKGYKDYI

-270 YKKAKTA
+270 YKKAKVNYGVEA
-277 LKEFKPADLH
+277 LPTLDNGNKYQAFGGGKAWVISNYSKQKGLSQKWLDYVTNKKNQTKFFKDTNEVPANEQARDAVAKGDNDLAKAVIAQYKDADPMPNIP
-287 ELRSLGLELSKYI
+287 EM
-300 RSLDKRIIQAEV
+300 AEV
-312 GISMQCGDSHLAN
+312 WTGAENLIVDSAA
-325 TLGLKCDKQVKV
+325 G
-337 FIGGASIIAS
+337 
-347 DTDGEHRSGST
+347 
-358 MFISFKSLDDLKEK
+358 
-372 ALKKLPIAVSDA
+372 KKTPQQAADA
-384 VDFFKSGP
+384 
-392 VKGKTYKA
+392 A
-400 VLAPSVAAALL
+400 
-411 SFFTSQLQAKL
+411 
-422 VKQHLSIFENKI
+422 VKQIKQTI
-434 DQQIASKSLT
+434 QQ
-444 IKHTPHVTNASASS
+444 
-458 FDTEGVPTQ
+458 
-467 DFTVIDKGVL
+467 
-477 KTYFYSLETAR
+477 
-488 YFNTKSNGCACGNGN
+488 
-503 SAPLILSV
+503 
-511 KPGKYSK
+511 KY
-518 EDLFA
+518 
-523 KIKNGLYI
+523 
-531 NDVSGLNS
+531 
-539 GIDSTSLNFSLPC
+539 
-552 QGYLIK
+552 K
-558 DGKKD
+558 D
-563 KAVSMII
+563 
-570 MAGNLLD
+570 
-577 LFNNISYVGSDVY
+577 
-590 DDSSIITPSI
+590 
-600 AVKKL
+600 
-605 AVSGK
+605 

>member
-1 MGIWK
+1 MGGNIMGIWK

-40 DKGYKNYI
+40 DKGYKDYI

-270 YKKAKTA
+270 YKKAKVNYGVAA
-277 LKEFKPADLH
+277 LPTLDN
-287 ELRSLGLELSKYI
+287 GSKYQAFGGGKAWVI
-300 RSLDKRIIQAEV
+300 SNYSKQKGLSQKWLDYVTNKKNQTKFFKDTNEVPANEQARDAVAKGDNDLAKAVIAQYKDADPMPNIPEMAEV
-312 GISMQCGDSHLAN
+312 WTGAENLIVDSAA
-325 TLGLKCDKQVKV
+325 G
-337 FIGGASIIAS
+337 
-347 DTDGEHRSGST
+347 
-358 MFISFKSLDDLKEK
+358 
-372 ALKKLPIAVSDA
+372 KKTPQQAADA
-384 VDFFKSGP
+384 
-392 VKGKTYKA
+392 A
-400 VLAPSVAAALL
+400 
-411 SFFTSQLQAKL
+411 
-422 VKQHLSIFENKI
+422 VKQIKQTI
-434 DQQIASKSLT
+434 QQ
-444 IKHTPHVTNASASS
+444 
-458 FDTEGVPTQ
+458 
-467 DFTVIDKGVL
+467 
-477 KTYFYSLETAR
+477 
-488 YFNTKSNGCACGNGN
+488 
-503 SAPLILSV
+503 
-511 KPGKYSK
+511 KY
-518 EDLFA
+518 
-523 KIKNGLYI
+523 
-531 NDVSGLNS
+531 
-539 GIDSTSLNFSLPC
+539 
-552 QGYLIK
+552 K
-558 DGKKD
+558 D
-563 KAVSMII
+563 
-570 MAGNLLD
+570 
-577 LFNNISYVGSDVY
+577 
-590 DDSSIITPSI
+590 
-600 AVKKL
+600 
-605 AVSGK
+605 

>member
-40 DKGYKNYI
+40 DKGYKDYI

-106 ATVKLADDG
+106 ATVKLANDG

-155 SFKEL
+155 SFKDL
-160 ETLSKD
+160 EALSKD

-212 IGLNNKGAVEG
+212 IGLNNKGSVEG

-231 KNVWPKGMMSA
+231 KNVWPKGMMST

-256 KTAVIIDGPWMAAK
+256 KTAVVIDGPWMAAK
-270 YKKAKTA
+270 YKKAKVNYGVAA
-277 LKEFKPADLH
+277 LPTLDNGNKYQAFGGGKAWVISNYSKQKGLGQKWLDYVTNKKNQTKFFKDTNEVPANEQARGAVAKGDNDLAKAVIAQYKDADPMPNIP
-287 ELRSLGLELSKYI
+287 EM
-300 RSLDKRIIQAEV
+300 AEV
-312 GISMQCGDSHLAN
+312 WTGAENLIVDSAA
-325 TLGLKCDKQVKV
+325 G
-337 FIGGASIIAS
+337 
-347 DTDGEHRSGST
+347 
-358 MFISFKSLDDLKEK
+358 
-372 ALKKLPIAVSDA
+372 KKTPQQAADA
-384 VDFFKSGP
+384 
-392 VKGKTYKA
+392 A
-400 VLAPSVAAALL
+400 
-411 SFFTSQLQAKL
+411 
-422 VKQHLSIFENKI
+422 VKQIKQTI
-434 DQQIASKSLT
+434 QQ
-444 IKHTPHVTNASASS
+444 
-458 FDTEGVPTQ
+458 
-467 DFTVIDKGVL
+467 
-477 KTYFYSLETAR
+477 
-488 YFNTKSNGCACGNGN
+488 
-503 SAPLILSV
+503 
-511 KPGKYSK
+511 KY
-518 EDLFA
+518 
-523 KIKNGLYI
+523 
-531 NDVSGLNS
+531 
-539 GIDSTSLNFSLPC
+539 
-552 QGYLIK
+552 K
-558 DGKKD
+558 D
-563 KAVSMII
+563 
-570 MAGNLLD
+570 
-577 LFNNISYVGSDVY
+577 
-590 DDSSIITPSI
+590 
-600 AVKKL
+600 
-605 AVSGK
+605 

>member
-1 MGIWK
+1 MGGNIMGIWK

-20 LAACGSKSSE
+20 LAACGNKSSE

-40 DKGYKNYI
+40 DKGYKDYI

-270 YKKAKTA
+270 YKKAKVNYGVAA
-277 LKEFKPADLH
+277 LPTLDN
-287 ELRSLGLELSKYI
+287 GSKYQAFGGGKAWVI
-300 RSLDKRIIQAEV
+300 SNYSKQKGLSQKWLDYVTNKKNQTKFFKDTNEVPANEQARDAVAKGDNDLAKAVIAQYKDADPMPNIPEMAEV
-312 GISMQCGDSHLAN
+312 WTGAENLIVDSAA
-325 TLGLKCDKQVKV
+325 G
-337 FIGGASIIAS
+337 
-347 DTDGEHRSGST
+347 
-358 MFISFKSLDDLKEK
+358 
-372 ALKKLPIAVSDA
+372 KKTPQQAADA
-384 VDFFKSGP
+384 
-392 VKGKTYKA
+392 A
-400 VLAPSVAAALL
+400 
-411 SFFTSQLQAKL
+411 
-422 VKQHLSIFENKI
+422 VKQIKQTI
-434 DQQIASKSLT
+434 QQ
-444 IKHTPHVTNASASS
+444 
-458 FDTEGVPTQ
+458 
-467 DFTVIDKGVL
+467 
-477 KTYFYSLETAR
+477 
-488 YFNTKSNGCACGNGN
+488 
-503 SAPLILSV
+503 
-511 KPGKYSK
+511 KY
-518 EDLFA
+518 
-523 KIKNGLYI
+523 
-531 NDVSGLNS
+531 
-539 GIDSTSLNFSLPC
+539 
-552 QGYLIK
+552 K
-558 DGKKD
+558 D
-563 KAVSMII
+563 
-570 MAGNLLD
+570 
-577 LFNNISYVGSDVY
+577 
-590 DDSSIITPSI
+590 
-600 AVKKL
+600 
-605 AVSGK
+605 

>member
-40 DKGYKNYI
+40 DKGYKDYI

-67 KDALTTLDSLKL
+67 KDALATLDSLKL

-212 IGLNNKGAVEG
+212 IGLNNKGSVEG

-231 KNVWPKGMMSA
+231 KNVWPKGMMST

-256 KTAVIIDGPWMAAK
+256 KTAVVIDGPWMAAK
-270 YKKAKTA
+270 YKKAKVNYGVAA
-277 LKEFKPADLH
+277 LPTLDNGNKYQAFGGGKAWVISNYSKQKGLGQKWLDYVTNKKNQTKFFKDTNEVPASEQARGAVAKGDNDLAKAVIAQYKDADPMPNIP
-287 ELRSLGLELSKYI
+287 EM
-300 RSLDKRIIQAEV
+300 AEV
-312 GISMQCGDSHLAN
+312 WTGAENLIVDSAA
-325 TLGLKCDKQVKV
+325 G
-337 FIGGASIIAS
+337 
-347 DTDGEHRSGST
+347 
-358 MFISFKSLDDLKEK
+358 
-372 ALKKLPIAVSDA
+372 KKTPQQAADA
-384 VDFFKSGP
+384 
-392 VKGKTYKA
+392 A
-400 VLAPSVAAALL
+400 
-411 SFFTSQLQAKL
+411 
-422 VKQHLSIFENKI
+422 VKQIKQTI
-434 DQQIASKSLT
+434 QQ
-444 IKHTPHVTNASASS
+444 
-458 FDTEGVPTQ
+458 
-467 DFTVIDKGVL
+467 
-477 KTYFYSLETAR
+477 
-488 YFNTKSNGCACGNGN
+488 
-503 SAPLILSV
+503 
-511 KPGKYSK
+511 KY
-518 EDLFA
+518 
-523 KIKNGLYI
+523 
-531 NDVSGLNS
+531 
-539 GIDSTSLNFSLPC
+539 
-552 QGYLIK
+552 K
-558 DGKKD
+558 D
-563 KAVSMII
+563 
-570 MAGNLLD
+570 
-577 LFNNISYVGSDVY
+577 
-590 DDSSIITPSI
+590 
-600 AVKKL
+600 
-605 AVSGK
+605 

>member
-40 DKGYKNYI
+40 DKGYKDYI

-106 ATVKLADDG
+106 ATVKLTDDG

-270 YKKAKTA
+270 YKKAKVNYGVAA
-277 LKEFKPADLH
+277 LPTLDNGNKYQAFGGGKAWVISNYSKQKGLSQKWLDYVTNKKNQTKFFKDTNEVPANEQARDAVAKGDNDLAKAVIAQYKDADPMPNIP
-287 ELRSLGLELSKYI
+287 EM
-300 RSLDKRIIQAEV
+300 AEV
-312 GISMQCGDSHLAN
+312 WTGAENLIVDSAA
-325 TLGLKCDKQVKV
+325 G
-337 FIGGASIIAS
+337 
-347 DTDGEHRSGST
+347 
-358 MFISFKSLDDLKEK
+358 
-372 ALKKLPIAVSDA
+372 KKTPQQAADA
-384 VDFFKSGP
+384 
-392 VKGKTYKA
+392 A
-400 VLAPSVAAALL
+400 
-411 SFFTSQLQAKL
+411 
-422 VKQHLSIFENKI
+422 VKQIKQTI
-434 DQQIASKSLT
+434 QQ
-444 IKHTPHVTNASASS
+444 
-458 FDTEGVPTQ
+458 
-467 DFTVIDKGVL
+467 
-477 KTYFYSLETAR
+477 
-488 YFNTKSNGCACGNGN
+488 
-503 SAPLILSV
+503 
-511 KPGKYSK
+511 KY
-518 EDLFA
+518 
-523 KIKNGLYI
+523 
-531 NDVSGLNS
+531 
-539 GIDSTSLNFSLPC
+539 
-552 QGYLIK
+552 K
-558 DGKKD
+558 D
-563 KAVSMII
+563 
-570 MAGNLLD
+570 
-577 LFNNISYVGSDVY
+577 
-590 DDSSIITPSI
+590 
-600 AVKKL
+600 
-605 AVSGK
+605 

>member
-40 DKGYKNYI
+40 DKGYKDYI

-67 KDALTTLDSLKL
+67 KDALATLDSLKL

-212 IGLNNKGAVEG
+212 IGLNNKGSVEG

-231 KNVWPKGMMSA
+231 KNVWPKGMMST

-256 KTAVIIDGPWMAAK
+256 KTAVVIDGPWMAAK
-270 YKKAKTA
+270 YKKAKVNYGVAA
-277 LKEFKPADLH
+277 LPTLDNGNKYQAFGGGKAWVISNYSKQKGLSQKWLDYVTNKKNQTKFFKDTNEVPANEQARGAVAKGDNDLAKAVI
-287 ELRSLGLELSKYI
+287 EQYKDADPMPNIPEM
-300 RSLDKRIIQAEV
+300 AEV
-312 GISMQCGDSHLAN
+312 WTGAENLIVDSAA
-325 TLGLKCDKQVKV
+325 G
-337 FIGGASIIAS
+337 
-347 DTDGEHRSGST
+347 
-358 MFISFKSLDDLKEK
+358 
-372 ALKKLPIAVSDA
+372 KKTPQQAADA
-384 VDFFKSGP
+384 
-392 VKGKTYKA
+392 A
-400 VLAPSVAAALL
+400 
-411 SFFTSQLQAKL
+411 
-422 VKQHLSIFENKI
+422 VKQIKQTI
-434 DQQIASKSLT
+434 QQ
-444 IKHTPHVTNASASS
+444 
-458 FDTEGVPTQ
+458 
-467 DFTVIDKGVL
+467 
-477 KTYFYSLETAR
+477 
-488 YFNTKSNGCACGNGN
+488 
-503 SAPLILSV
+503 
-511 KPGKYSK
+511 KY
-518 EDLFA
+518 
-523 KIKNGLYI
+523 
-531 NDVSGLNS
+531 
-539 GIDSTSLNFSLPC
+539 
-552 QGYLIK
+552 K
-558 DGKKD
+558 D
-563 KAVSMII
+563 
-570 MAGNLLD
+570 
-577 LFNNISYVGSDVY
+577 
-590 DDSSIITPSI
+590 
-600 AVKKL
+600 
-605 AVSGK
+605 

>member
-6 KVGLATLAAGLTVG
+6 KVGLATLAACLTVG

-40 DKGYKNYI
+40 DKGYKDYI

-160 ETLSKD
+160 EALSKD

-270 YKKAKTA
+270 YKKAKVNYGVAA
-277 LKEFKPADLH
+277 LPTLDNGNKYQAFGGGKAWVISNYSKQKGLSQKWLDYVTNKKNQTKFFKDTNEVPANEQARDAVAKGDNDLAKAVIAQYKDADPMPNIP
-287 ELRSLGLELSKYI
+287 EM
-300 RSLDKRIIQAEV
+300 AEV
-312 GISMQCGDSHLAN
+312 WTGAENLIVDSAA
-325 TLGLKCDKQVKV
+325 G
-337 FIGGASIIAS
+337 
-347 DTDGEHRSGST
+347 
-358 MFISFKSLDDLKEK
+358 
-372 ALKKLPIAVSDA
+372 KKTPQQAADA
-384 VDFFKSGP
+384 
-392 VKGKTYKA
+392 A
-400 VLAPSVAAALL
+400 
-411 SFFTSQLQAKL
+411 
-422 VKQHLSIFENKI
+422 VKQIKQTI
-434 DQQIASKSLT
+434 QQ
-444 IKHTPHVTNASASS
+444 
-458 FDTEGVPTQ
+458 
-467 DFTVIDKGVL
+467 
-477 KTYFYSLETAR
+477 
-488 YFNTKSNGCACGNGN
+488 
-503 SAPLILSV
+503 
-511 KPGKYSK
+511 KY
-518 EDLFA
+518 
-523 KIKNGLYI
+523 
-531 NDVSGLNS
+531 
-539 GIDSTSLNFSLPC
+539 
-552 QGYLIK
+552 K
-558 DGKKD
+558 D
-563 KAVSMII
+563 
-570 MAGNLLD
+570 
-577 LFNNISYVGSDVY
+577 
-590 DDSSIITPSI
+590 
-600 AVKKL
+600 
-605 AVSGK
+605 

>member
-40 DKGYKNYI
+40 DKGYKDYI

-270 YKKAKTA
+270 YKKAKVNYGVAA
-277 LKEFKPADLH
+277 LPTLDN
-287 ELRSLGLELSKYI
+287 GSKYQAFGGGKAWVI
-300 RSLDKRIIQAEV
+300 SNYSKQKGLSQKWLDYVTNKKNQTKFFKDTNEVPANEQARDAVAKGDNDLAKAVIAQYKDADPMPNIPEMAEV
-312 GISMQCGDSHLAN
+312 WTGAENLIVDSAA
-325 TLGLKCDKQVKV
+325 G
-337 FIGGASIIAS
+337 
-347 DTDGEHRSGST
+347 
-358 MFISFKSLDDLKEK
+358 
-372 ALKKLPIAVSDA
+372 KKTPQQAADA
-384 VDFFKSGP
+384 
-392 VKGKTYKA
+392 A
-400 VLAPSVAAALL
+400 
-411 SFFTSQLQAKL
+411 
-422 VKQHLSIFENKI
+422 VKQIKQTI
-434 DQQIASKSLT
+434 QQ
-444 IKHTPHVTNASASS
+444 
-458 FDTEGVPTQ
+458 
-467 DFTVIDKGVL
+467 
-477 KTYFYSLETAR
+477 
-488 YFNTKSNGCACGNGN
+488 
-503 SAPLILSV
+503 
-511 KPGKYSK
+511 KY
-518 EDLFA
+518 
-523 KIKNGLYI
+523 
-531 NDVSGLNS
+531 
-539 GIDSTSLNFSLPC
+539 
-552 QGYLIK
+552 K
-558 DGKKD
+558 D
-563 KAVSMII
+563 
-570 MAGNLLD
+570 
-577 LFNNISYVGSDVY
+577 
-590 DDSSIITPSI
+590 
-600 AVKKL
+600 
-605 AVSGK
+605 

>member
-40 DKGYKNYI
+40 DKGYKDYI

-67 KDALTTLDSLKL
+67 KDALATLDSLKL

-212 IGLNNKGAVEG
+212 IGLNNKGSIEG

-231 KNVWPKGMMSA
+231 KNVWPKGMMST

-256 KTAVIIDGPWMAAK
+256 KTAVVIDGPWMAAK
-270 YKKAKTA
+270 YKKAKVNYGVAA
-277 LKEFKPADLH
+277 LPTLDNGNKYQAFGGGKAWVISNYSKQKGLGQKWLDYVTNKKNQTKFFKDTNEVPANEQARGAVAKGDNDLAKAVI
-287 ELRSLGLELSKYI
+287 EQYKDADPMPNIPEM
-300 RSLDKRIIQAEV
+300 AEV
-312 GISMQCGDSHLAN
+312 WTGAENLIVDSAA
-325 TLGLKCDKQVKV
+325 G
-337 FIGGASIIAS
+337 
-347 DTDGEHRSGST
+347 
-358 MFISFKSLDDLKEK
+358 
-372 ALKKLPIAVSDA
+372 KKTPQQAADA
-384 VDFFKSGP
+384 
-392 VKGKTYKA
+392 A
-400 VLAPSVAAALL
+400 
-411 SFFTSQLQAKL
+411 
-422 VKQHLSIFENKI
+422 VKQIKQTI
-434 DQQIASKSLT
+434 QQ
-444 IKHTPHVTNASASS
+444 
-458 FDTEGVPTQ
+458 
-467 DFTVIDKGVL
+467 
-477 KTYFYSLETAR
+477 
-488 YFNTKSNGCACGNGN
+488 
-503 SAPLILSV
+503 
-511 KPGKYSK
+511 KY
-518 EDLFA
+518 
-523 KIKNGLYI
+523 
-531 NDVSGLNS
+531 
-539 GIDSTSLNFSLPC
+539 
-552 QGYLIK
+552 K
-558 DGKKD
+558 D
-563 KAVSMII
+563 
-570 MAGNLLD
+570 
-577 LFNNISYVGSDVY
+577 
-590 DDSSIITPSI
+590 
-600 AVKKL
+600 
-605 AVSGK
+605 

>member
-1 MGIWK
+1 MKLSLK
-6 KVGLATLAAGLTVG
+6 KYFEKGNEKGFEVYQI
-20 LAACGSKSSE
+20 
-30 SNQKT
+30 SNSNTKE
-35 LTVTV
+35 LSVIV
-40 DKGYKNYI
+40 I
-48 NDIKGDF
+48 NDDVENQTIGDQSNILGRALLNGRIGRF
-55 EKKNGVKVVVKT
+55 STDAIDKNT
-67 KDALTTLDSLKL
+67 A
-79 DGPAGKAADVM
+79 
-90 MAPFDRV
+90 
-97 AVLGKQGQL
+97 QL
-106 ATVKLADDG
+106 LADNIAESAL
-115 RYNDADK
+115 Y
-122 KNVTLKGKTYGEPV
+122 GKEEV
-136 TIETLVM
+136 
-143 YYNKDLIKKAPT
+143 K
-155 SFKEL
+155 
-160 ETLSKD
+160 
-166 SKFAYENDK
+166 
-175 TKNVAFLTQWTNFYN
+175 
-190 AYGLIKGYGG
+190 
-200 YVFGDNGTNPKE
+200 
-212 IGLNNKGAVEG
+212 
-223 LTYISDWF
+223 
-231 KNVWPKGMMSA
+231 
-242 SSNENFVT
+242 ENFF
-250 DQFTSG
+250 DG
-256 KTAVIIDGPWMAAK
+256 KAK

>member
-1 MGIWK
+1 MSIWK

-40 DKGYKNYI
+40 DKGYKDYI

-67 KDALTTLDSLKL
+67 KDALATLDSLKL

-256 KTAVIIDGPWMAAK
+256 KTAVVIDGPWMAAK
-270 YKKAKTA
+270 YKKAKVNYGVAA
-277 LKEFKPADLH
+277 LPTLDNGNKYQAFGGGKAWVISNYSKQKGLGQKWLDYVTNKKNQTKFFKDTNEVPANEQARDAVAKGDNDLAKAVIAQYKDADPMPNIP
-287 ELRSLGLELSKYI
+287 EM
-300 RSLDKRIIQAEV
+300 AEV
-312 GISMQCGDSHLAN
+312 WTGAENLIVDSAA
-325 TLGLKCDKQVKV
+325 G
-337 FIGGASIIAS
+337 
-347 DTDGEHRSGST
+347 
-358 MFISFKSLDDLKEK
+358 
-372 ALKKLPIAVSDA
+372 KKTPQQAADA
-384 VDFFKSGP
+384 
-392 VKGKTYKA
+392 A
-400 VLAPSVAAALL
+400 
-411 SFFTSQLQAKL
+411 
-422 VKQHLSIFENKI
+422 VKQIKQTI
-434 DQQIASKSLT
+434 QQ
-444 IKHTPHVTNASASS
+444 
-458 FDTEGVPTQ
+458 
-467 DFTVIDKGVL
+467 
-477 KTYFYSLETAR
+477 
-488 YFNTKSNGCACGNGN
+488 
-503 SAPLILSV
+503 
-511 KPGKYSK
+511 KY
-518 EDLFA
+518 
-523 KIKNGLYI
+523 
-531 NDVSGLNS
+531 
-539 GIDSTSLNFSLPC
+539 
-552 QGYLIK
+552 K
-558 DGKKD
+558 D
-563 KAVSMII
+563 
-570 MAGNLLD
+570 
-577 LFNNISYVGSDVY
+577 
-590 DDSSIITPSI
+590 
-600 AVKKL
+600 
-605 AVSGK
+605 

>member
-40 DKGYKNYI
+40 DKGYKDYI

-160 ETLSKD
+160 EALSKD

-212 IGLNNKGAVEG
+212 IGLNNKGAIEG

-270 YKKAKTA
+270 YKKAKVNYGVAA
-277 LKEFKPADLH
+277 LPTLDNGNKYQAFGGGKAWVISNYSKQKGLSQKWLDYVTNKKNQTKFFKDTNEVPANEQARDAVAKGDNDLAKAVIAQYKDADPMPNIP
-287 ELRSLGLELSKYI
+287 EM
-300 RSLDKRIIQAEV
+300 AEV
-312 GISMQCGDSHLAN
+312 WTGAENLIVDSAA
-325 TLGLKCDKQVKV
+325 G
-337 FIGGASIIAS
+337 
-347 DTDGEHRSGST
+347 
-358 MFISFKSLDDLKEK
+358 
-372 ALKKLPIAVSDA
+372 KKTPQQAADA
-384 VDFFKSGP
+384 
-392 VKGKTYKA
+392 A
-400 VLAPSVAAALL
+400 
-411 SFFTSQLQAKL
+411 
-422 VKQHLSIFENKI
+422 VKQIKQTI
-434 DQQIASKSLT
+434 QQ
-444 IKHTPHVTNASASS
+444 
-458 FDTEGVPTQ
+458 
-467 DFTVIDKGVL
+467 
-477 KTYFYSLETAR
+477 
-488 YFNTKSNGCACGNGN
+488 
-503 SAPLILSV
+503 
-511 KPGKYSK
+511 KY
-518 EDLFA
+518 
-523 KIKNGLYI
+523 
-531 NDVSGLNS
+531 
-539 GIDSTSLNFSLPC
+539 
-552 QGYLIK
+552 K
-558 DGKKD
+558 D
-563 KAVSMII
+563 
-570 MAGNLLD
+570 
-577 LFNNISYVGSDVY
+577 
-590 DDSSIITPSI
+590 
-600 AVKKL
+600 
-605 AVSGK
+605 

>member
-40 DKGYKNYI
+40 DKGYKDYI

-67 KDALTTLDSLKL
+67 KDALATLDSLKL

-106 ATVKLADDG
+106 ATVKLANDG

-212 IGLNNKGAVEG
+212 IGLNNKGSVEG

-231 KNVWPKGMMSA
+231 KNVWPKGMMST

-256 KTAVIIDGPWMAAK
+256 KTAVVIDGPWMAAK
-270 YKKAKTA
+270 YKKAKVNYGVAA
-277 LKEFKPADLH
+277 LPTLDNGNKYQAFGGGKAWVISNYSKQKGLGQKWLDYVTNKKNQTKFFKDTNEVPANEQARGAVAKGDNDLAKAVI
-287 ELRSLGLELSKYI
+287 EQYKDADPMPNIPEM
-300 RSLDKRIIQAEV
+300 AEV
-312 GISMQCGDSHLAN
+312 WTGAENLIVDSAA
-325 TLGLKCDKQVKV
+325 G
-337 FIGGASIIAS
+337 
-347 DTDGEHRSGST
+347 
-358 MFISFKSLDDLKEK
+358 
-372 ALKKLPIAVSDA
+372 KKTPQQAADA
-384 VDFFKSGP
+384 
-392 VKGKTYKA
+392 A
-400 VLAPSVAAALL
+400 
-411 SFFTSQLQAKL
+411 
-422 VKQHLSIFENKI
+422 VKQIKQTI
-434 DQQIASKSLT
+434 QQ
-444 IKHTPHVTNASASS
+444 
-458 FDTEGVPTQ
+458 
-467 DFTVIDKGVL
+467 
-477 KTYFYSLETAR
+477 
-488 YFNTKSNGCACGNGN
+488 
-503 SAPLILSV
+503 
-511 KPGKYSK
+511 KY
-518 EDLFA
+518 
-523 KIKNGLYI
+523 
-531 NDVSGLNS
+531 
-539 GIDSTSLNFSLPC
+539 
-552 QGYLIK
+552 K
-558 DGKKD
+558 D
-563 KAVSMII
+563 
-570 MAGNLLD
+570 
-577 LFNNISYVGSDVY
+577 
-590 DDSSIITPSI
+590 
-600 AVKKL
+600 
-605 AVSGK
+605 